1 MRLRDTQASTTQA
14 VLLVTVGHRTI
25 SGHIANVSV
34 QYYTCPEKMSG
45 QKRFAAAGPHDD
57 GPPTKKRGVT
67 AKTVDKWIA
76 DNDRALNTTT
86 WLKYD
91 RVGREFVSVFS
102 VHSLSR

>member
-1 MRLRDTQASTTQA
+1 MRLRDTPGQYHTSSAP
-14 VLLVTVGHRTI
+14 VTVGHRTI

-45 QKRFAAAGPHDD
+45 QKRCAAAGPHDD

-76 DNDRALNTTT
+76 D
-86 WLKYD
+86 
-91 RVGREFVSVFS
+91 
-102 VHSLSR
+102 